1 MMNGHRASFLASR
14 AARCGGRLSL
24 TRTAGSRQRSLR
36 RWRLVPRALAR
47 PDDYRAADSSP
58 ARSAIACN
66 VRTVV
71 SMSSVLNWLSSRIR
85 GAAT

>member
-1 MMNGHRASFLASR
+1 MDIAPPSWPVAPHG
-14 AARCGGRLSL
+14 AAAGLSL
-24 TRTAGSRQRSLR
+24 TRTAGAGNAVPL
-36 RWRLVPRALAR
+36 RWRWYRALAR

-71 SMSSVLNWLSSRIR
+71 SMSSALN
-85 GAAT
+85 